1 MEWMQYLPSPFQS
14 LLPSVL
20 IFRTRIPK
28 ILKGALIMTKKKQ
41 REGEVGAS
49 KSSLKEG
56 IKATTTTNEEI
67 VAIIEYNYL
76 NRELTDDDKETIRIN
91 RGFVNSEKKLIITP
105 WAENPELKMN
115 QKQADSL
122 EVVEI
127 LKRMSLNETGY
138 LARVKYI

>member
-1 MEWMQYLPSPFQS
+1 
-14 LLPSVL
+14 
-20 IFRTRIPK
+20 
-28 ILKGALIMTKKKQ
+28 MTKKKQ
-41 REGEVGAS
+41 REGELGAS
-49 KSSLKEG
+49 QSSLKG
-56 IKATTTTNEEI
+56 DITSTTTTNEEI

-76 NRELTDDDKETIRIN
+76 NRELTDDDMENIRIN

-138 LARVKYI
+138 LARVKYSE

>member
-1 MEWMQYLPSPFQS
+1 
-14 LLPSVL
+14 
-20 IFRTRIPK
+20 
-28 ILKGALIMTKKKQ
+28 MTKKKQ

>member
-1 MEWMQYLPSPFQS
+1 
-14 LLPSVL
+14 
-20 IFRTRIPK
+20 
-28 ILKGALIMTKKKQ
+28 MTKKKQ
-41 REGEVGAS
+41 REGELGAS
-49 KSSLKEG
+49 QPSLKG
-56 IKATTTTNEEI
+56 DITATTTTNEEI

-76 NRELTDDDKETIRIN
+76 NRELTDDDMENIRIN

-138 LARVKYI
+138 LARVKYSE